1 MACEAPPVPNMPALL
16 GRPLPENVYG
26 TLTHTFI
33 PRELGRVIPATENYV
48 THFPV
53 TSKGTKFF
61 LVVTDT
67 KLYKISDTL
76 SKKRDVW
83 DFKDIHSIVGTE
95 ENVTINL
102 VSRVGSDEVFVS
114 IQKKNV
120 LFFSLFFSCFFFVDS
135 HVNPKVFEG
144 DAFFCQALPFVFLNR
159 SRIVW
164 QQFIESKFVP
174 EPEIYQCHFFVA
186 YQEAKKKM
194 GACII
199 FSTLCMYVCTLKS
212 NLPATVKEKIP
223 ADKITGLAL
232 VPGNDHAI
240 KISMGD
246 ISSICV
252 TVDADECNSLFV
264 SKFFY

>member
-1 MACEAPPVPNMPALL
+1 MACEAPPVPNMPGLL
-16 GRPLPENVYG
+16 GRAIPENVFG

-53 TSKGTKFF
+53 TSKGSKFY

-67 KLYKISDTL
+67 KIYKISDTL

-83 DFKDIHSIVGTE
+83 DFKEIHSIVGTE
-95 ENVTINL
+95 DNVTIN
-102 VSRVGSDEVFVS
+102 VISRVASDDV
-114 IQKKNV
+114 
-120 LFFSLFFSCFFFVDS
+120 
-135 HVNPKVFEG
+135 HVKPKVFDGET
-144 DAFFCQALPFVFLNR
+144 FYCQALPFVFLNR
-159 SRIVW
+159 SRIIW

-194 GACII
+194 GVCIV
-199 FSTLCMYVCTLKS
+199 FSNTCMYVCTLKS

-223 ADKITGLAL
+223 ADKITALAA
-232 VPGNDHAI
+232 VPGNDRAI
-240 KISMGD
+240 KVTMGD
-246 ISSICV
+246 VSSVII
-252 TVDADECNSLFV
+252 AINAEECNAVGYEMRRLVWDTKRQSIPIKQA
-264 SKFFY
+264 SQQ

>member
-1 MACEAPPVPNMPALL
+1 MACEAPPLPNMPGLL

-26 TLTHTFI
+26 TLTNTFI

-53 TSKGTKFF
+53 TSKGNKFF

-67 KLYKISDTL
+67 KIYKISDTL

-83 DFKDIHSIVGTE
+83 DYKDIHSITGTE
-95 ENVTINL
+95 DNVTINIL
-102 VSRVGSDEVFVS
+102 ARVGSDEVH
-114 IQKKNV
+114 IKPN
-120 LFFSLFFSCFFFVDS
+120 
-135 HVNPKVFEG
+135 VFEG
-144 DAFFCQALPFVFLNR
+144 ETFYCQALPFVFMNR

-164 QQFIESKFVP
+164 QQFIESKFVS
-174 EPEIYQCHFFVA
+174 EPEIYQCHFFVG

-223 ADKITGLAL
+223 ADKITALAV

-246 ISSICV
+246 ITSVCY
-252 TVDADECNSLFV
+252 AMNAEECNAIGYEIRRLV
-264 SKFFY
+264 WDTRRANITIQQPAQQ

>member
-102 VSRVGSDEVFVS
+102 VSRVGSDEV
-114 IQKKNV
+114 
-120 LFFSLFFSCFFFVDS
+120 

-252 TVDADECNSLFV
+252 TVDADECNSLAYEV
-264 SKFFY
+264 KRLVWDTRRTSLSIQQS